1 MMDLF
6 STAGI
11 DVGDFGRGGR
21 SGRAAVSRTLRVPL
35 LNHKVVAEALR
46 WFNFHLTP
54 QQKAAAASYAKT
66 ASTPRFAKQKETA
79 VRQLFFEKVLGEI
92 LATSR
97 SGLRPAIR
105 SHLSIQF
112 VTGLLT

>member
-1 MMDLF
+1 MDLF

-11 DVGDFGRGGR
+11 DVEDGGRGGR

-35 LNHKVVAEALR
+35 LNHKVVAEALS

-79 VRQLFFEKVLGEI
+79 VRQLFFEKVLGAVLSYKQIGSETSYT
-92 LATSR
+92 LAFEY
-97 SGLRPAIR
+97 P
-105 SHLSIQF
+105 F
-112 VTGLLT
+112 VTGPLT